1 MRHSPGIPLRDWV
14 PRSLKRR
21 PEPATKSLTVLDT
34 QNLASTGKR
43 RNPRAYV
50 NSDTADIVTDHFA
63 LACMK
68 SSTDLD
74 AERLDLIGYGA
85 SAADAT
91 RRAIKSCKKAI
102 AGRLHL
108 TATERASIRRIV
120 AWWSSSR
127 LRQRLSPRLAAF
139 SVEPTISVNR
149 TVASMRSAS
158 TRAGA
163 PVRNSSIASEIF
175 FCAVTDVEDMINS
188 RKLEQLGTRNMGG
201 YVAPAGDIDNPV
213 FRAVKHKCRHSD
225 R

>member
-43 RNPRAYV
+43 PNPRAYV

-139 SVEPTISVNR
+139 SVEPT
-149 TVASMRSAS
+149 
-158 TRAGA
+158 
-163 PVRNSSIASEIF
+163 
-175 FCAVTDVEDMINS
+175 
-188 RKLEQLGTRNMGG
+188 
-201 YVAPAGDIDNPV
+201 
-213 FRAVKHKCRHSD
+213 
-225 R
+225 

>member
-1 MRHSPGIPLRDWV
+1 LRDWV

-34 QNLASTGKR
+34 KTSLRPASAAT
-43 RNPRAYV
+43 RAPYV

-108 TATERASIRRIV
+108 TATEASKHTPDRSMV
-120 AWWSSSR
+120 V
-127 LRQRLSPRLAAF
+127 
-139 SVEPTISVNR
+139 VE
-149 TVASMRSAS
+149 
-158 TRAGA
+158 
-163 PVRNSSIASEIF
+163 
-175 FCAVTDVEDMINS
+175 
-188 RKLEQLGTRNMGG
+188 Q
-201 YVAPAGDIDNPV
+201 VAPALIAEACSLLRRADDIGEQNRRQHAICFNARRRTGEEFLNRV
-213 FRAVKHKCRHSD
+213 
-225 R
+225 